1 MKARYIFLTLLLY
14 TQLGWA
20 QRYEFSDSLTY
31 GDQVRE
37 WFSRASDSTTI
48 KLGEQFAVFW
58 DGSALSSTQKDTL
71 AAITTQM
78 LAKNYKLK
86 PYLADL
92 HATTLYAVDSANIS
106 TTNLDAMLG
115 MLFKMVKYND
125 RRQIG
130 NGLNSLKSFF
140 AEGALYR
147 VNYNKLYAEADSY
160 SFEFILVPQE
170 EVILEEE
177 LSEGE
182 DEFLTE
188 EDPWGVVTEET
199 TEEDA
204 WGDDVWGEEDAWA
217 DEDWGTTADETFSET
232 EVQEEETDIL
242 DYLIEEPIQPELTG
256 AIMRFQ
262 NVDLTF
268 TTTYDTAHLR
278 RASGALML
286 KDQLFVGEGGKFDWT
301 MAGLSEDSVYCTLG
315 KYNFDIRVPRL
326 NAEKVM
332 MTYIGKVKEPVE
344 GLFEFASERHVGLR
358 DARYPRFK
366 SYRSNIAVNIY
377 DKQEINPNQVLL
389 TGGFSLIGN
398 RISSASFYEG
408 ETTVEV
414 REKGGRKFKATS
426 PRFGITDSLMTS
438 SRAEVVIYQK
448 NDSIYHPE
456 VKFKYILDS
465 SYLVL
470 QTTKGDFKRA
480 PFISTFLKMSIRA
493 DMIQWNLQTDSLAIS
508 TLSARDK
515 VPVLFES
522 EEYFSEDQFDQMGSM
537 YNFHPLVMA
546 VSYARKIRS
555 GTFYADDMAQSLRQN
570 PKIIRA
576 AMKDLMGQGFIE
588 YDVES
593 GEVTLKRK
601 AYHYVLSKSKR
612 KDFDDLLIPSYASNG
627 PNAVLN
633 LDSMALAVQGI
644 EKFTISNELNVQ
656 IIPNNNEVTMLG
668 QRDFKFNG
676 VLQSGNFEFTG
687 RDITFRY
694 DSFLID
700 LPKIDSIAFYLP
712 DKKGNRRKVNNS
724 LQSGLAAGMQ
734 NTSGTLFIND
744 PKDRSARS
752 KDPSFPKFNAENGAV
767 VYFDN
772 EDVLEGAYDKSMYYV
787 IPPFDID
794 SLNSAD
800 PSSISFPGTLYSDIL
815 PPVKEDL
822 SVLPDN
828 SMGFLHNS
836 PAEGYALYGGTA
848 TYKNDLSL
856 NAQGLRGVGTID
868 YLTTILES
876 EDFVFYL
883 DSVLTVGTVVDIQ
896 EGSLGPT
903 SFPQAYVED
912 YTLKWLPRQD
922 SMYIVNN
929 ANPFELYNQTA
940 SLNGEVV
947 LTSGGLL
954 GAGTLSTRG
963 SEAVSEDMA
972 FEQNQFF
979 AHNANFEIKSDN
991 PKKPALAGEDVYL
1004 NFDLTA
1010 NLANISPEIEG
1021 VAAIGFPY
1029 AQFRTSITKAV
1040 WNLEEETIR
1049 MSKPEDVAIENSYFY
1064 ATREELDSLVF
1075 SAEEAIYQIP
1085 LQQLDVSGI
1094 PYITVADAKIT
1105 PENNQVRI
1113 RENAKFDTFNNATLV
1128 IDTLNEY
1135 HNLFNGTIDIIS
1147 RNEFRGK
1154 ATYEL
1159 VSASDTFAIQ
1169 LTEFTVDSTQEGRG
1183 RQAEWVKHT
1192 VADGTVQDAQNL
1204 VISPGMLYRGNIR
1217 MHAAKEA
1224 LELDGEVKLDFKT
1237 IPNYNTW
1244 ISYASD
1250 AGDKELTF
1258 DIATSTT
1265 DTGEPLTAG
1274 LHLDQ
1279 SNSLYMTF
1287 VTDLRSPED
1296 PDIFRPQGLLSYN
1309 EEEQKYTIRDP
1320 KKEKPGALSGD
1331 VFTFDENEQSVNFE
1345 GKLNLLPYPEAGLTI
1360 QTAGAGRGDLQTN
1373 EYKLDA
1379 FMTIDIDLPAQ
1390 AVEMMGQDLNASLN
1404 KSGARAAI
1412 SDRTRL
1418 LYKLAEF
1425 IGDPAAREFDK
1436 LSISEYTPMFSM
1448 GPQLEK
1454 TLVLADVQL
1463 AWSDEH
1469 KAWYST
1475 SPLGI
1480 SNVQE
1485 TDINGQATGFLEI
1498 KPTDEGTI
1506 INLFVQATADSWYY
1520 FSHQN
1525 NRMGIWAYNE
1535 DFCDEI
1541 GARSKMGKADSDE
1554 FAFYLSDISETLT
1567 FVNRFRQT
1575 YLGIDEPYNF
1585 DIMPDMIADEEME
1598 EEDKEADRDGF

>member
-1 MKARYIFLTLLLY
+1 MKAKYIFFTLLLY

-37 WFSRASDSTTI
+37 WFSQASDSSTI

-71 AAITTQM
+71 TAITTQM

-92 HATTLYAVDSANIS
+92 HATVLYAVDSADIS
-106 TTNLDAMLG
+106 TSNLDAMLG
-115 MLFKMVKYND
+115 MLHKMTLYNE
-125 RRQIG
+125 RRAVG
-130 NGLNSLKSFF
+130 YGLNTLKSFF
-140 AEGALYR
+140 AEGAIYR
-147 VNYNKLYAEADSY
+147 VNYNKLYADAGGY
-160 SFEFILVPQE
+160 SFEFIPAPADELIP
-170 EVILEEE
+170 EEE

-182 DEFLTE
+182 DEFLSE
-188 EDPWGVVTEET
+188 EDLWSAEEEEVA
-199 TEEDA
+199 EEDA
-204 WGDDVWGEEDAWA
+204 WGDDAWGDDDAWA
-217 DEDWGTTADETFSET
+217 DEDWGTTADETLPESE
-232 EVQEEETDIL
+232 EEEETDIL
-242 DYLIEEPIQPELTG
+242 DYLIQEPIQPELTG
-256 AIMRFQ
+256 AVMRFQ
-262 NVDLTF
+262 KVDLTF
-268 TTTYDTAHLR
+268 ATTFDTAYLR
-278 RASGALML
+278 QTNGALML

-301 MAGLSEDSVYCTLG
+301 MAGLGEDSVYCTLG
-315 KYNFDIRVPRL
+315 KYNFDIRVPKL
-326 NAEKVM
+326 NAEKTT
-332 MTYIGKVKEPVE
+332 MTYVGKVKEPVE
-344 GLFEFASERHVGLR
+344 GLFEFASERHQGLN

-366 SYRSNIAVNIY
+366 SYRSDIAVSIY
-377 DKQEINPNQVLL
+377 DKQEINPNQVSLI
-389 TGGFSLIGN
+389 GGFSLVGS

-414 REKGGRKFKATS
+414 HEKGGRKFKATS
-426 PRFGITDSLMTS
+426 IRFGITDSLMTS
-438 SRAEVVIYQK
+438 SQAEVVIYQN
-448 NDSIYHPE
+448 NDSIHHPA

-470 QTTKGDFKRA
+470 QTTKGDFKRT
-480 PFISTFLKMSIRA
+480 PFISTFLQMEIQA

-515 VPVLFES
+515 VPVLFKS
-522 EEYFSEDQFDQMGSM
+522 QEYFSEEQFDQLGRM
-537 YNFHPLVMA
+537 YDFHPLIMA
-546 VSYARKIRS
+546 VSYARKTRS
-555 GTFYADDMAQSLRQN
+555 GTFYADDMAQSLRKN
-570 PKIIRA
+570 PKVIRA
-576 AMKDLMGQGFIE
+576 AMKSLMGQGFIE
-588 YDVES
+588 YDEES
-593 GEVTLKRK
+593 GEVIMKRK
-601 AYHYVLSKSKR
+601 AYHYVLSKAKR
-612 KDFDDLLIPSYASNG
+612 KDFDDLLIPSFASNG

-656 IIPNNNEVTMLG
+656 IIPTNNEVTMLG

-676 VLQSGNFEFTG
+676 VLQSGNFEFSG

-694 DSFLID
+694 DSFLIN
-700 LPKIDSIAFYLP
+700 LPKIDSISFYLP
-712 DKKGNRRKVNNS
+712 DENGNRKKVNNS

-734 NTSGTLFIND
+734 NTSGTLFVND
-744 PKDRSARS
+744 PKNRSARS
-752 KDPSFPKFNAENGAV
+752 KDPSFPKFDAENGAV

-772 EDVLEGAYDKSMYYV
+772 KDILDGVYDKSMYYV

-794 SLNSAD
+794 SLNSTD
-800 PSSISFPGTLYSDIL
+800 PASISFPGTLYSDIF
-815 PPVKEDL
+815 PPVEEDL

-828 SMGFLHNS
+828 SMGFVHNT
-836 PAEGYALYGGTA
+836 PADGYALYGGTA

-868 YLTTILES
+868 YLTTVLES
-876 EDFVFYL
+876 EDFIFYL
-883 DSVLTVGTVVDIQ
+883 DSVLTVGTVVDME
-896 EGSLGPT
+896 EGNSGQA

-922 SMYIVNN
+922 SMYITNN
-929 ANPFELYNQTA
+929 AKPFELYNQTA
-940 SLNGEVV
+940 SLDGGVT
-947 LTSGGLL
+947 LTSNGLL
-954 GAGTLSTRG
+954 GQGTLLTRG
-963 SEAVSEDMA
+963 SEAISDKMA
-972 FEQNQFF
+972 FEQSQFS
-979 AHNANFEIKSDN
+979 ARNASFEIKSDN
-991 PKKPALAGEDVYL
+991 TRKPALAGEDVYL
-1004 NFDLTA
+1004 NFDLVA
-1010 NLANISPEIEG
+1010 NQANISPEVKG

-1040 WNLEEETIR
+1040 WDLEEETVR
-1049 MSKPEDVAIENSYFY
+1049 MSKPEDVAIEDSYFY
-1064 ATREELDSLVF
+1064 TTRAELDSLVF
-1075 SAEEAIYQIP
+1075 SAEEAVYQIP
-1085 LQQLDVSGI
+1085 LQELDVSGI

-1105 PENNQVRI
+1105 PENNQVQI
-1113 RENAKFDTFNNATLV
+1113 RENAKFDTFSNATLV

-1135 HNLFNGTIDIIS
+1135 HRLFNGTIDIIS

-1169 LTEFTVDSTQEGRG
+1169 LTEFVIDSAQEGRG
-1183 RQAEWVKHT
+1183 RRTEWVKHT
-1192 VADGTVQDAQNL
+1192 VADGTVQEAQNL

-1244 ISYASD
+1244 ISYASE
-1250 AGDKELTF
+1250 AGDKELRF
-1258 DIATSTT
+1258 DIASSTT

-1274 LHLDQ
+1274 LHLDR

-1296 PDIFRPQGLLSYN
+1296 PDIFRPQGMLAFN
-1309 EEEQKYTIRDP
+1309 EEEQKYTIRAPQKD
-1320 KKEKPGALSGD
+1320 KPNALSGD
-1331 VFTFDENEQSVNFE
+1331 VFTFDENEQSVAFE

-1360 QTAGAGRGDLQTN
+1360 QTAGAGKGDLQTN

-1379 FMTIDIDLPAQ
+1379 FMTVDIDLPAQ
-1390 AVEMMGQDLNASLN
+1390 AVEMMGQDLNTSLN

-1425 IGDPAAREFDK
+1425 IGDQAAREFDE

-1454 TLVLADVQL
+1454 TIVLADVQL
-1463 AWSDEH
+1463 VWSDEH

-1480 SNVQE
+1480 SNIQE

-1506 INLFVQATADSWYY
+1506 INLFMQATADSWYY

-1525 NRMGIWAYNE
+1525 NRMGVWAYNE

-1585 DIMPDMIADEEME
+1585 DIVPDMIADEELE
-1598 EEDKEADRDGF
+1598 EEDEEADRDGF

>member
-1 MKARYIFLTLLLY
+1 MKAKYIFFTLLLY

-37 WFSRASDSTTI
+37 WFSRASDSSTI

-58 DGSALSSTQKDTL
+58 DGGTLSSTQKDTL
-71 AAITTQM
+71 TAITTQM

-92 HATTLYAVDSANIS
+92 HATVLYAVDSANIS
-106 TTNLDAMLG
+106 AANLDAMLG
-115 MLFKMVKYND
+115 MLHKMTLYYE
-125 RRQIG
+125 RRQVG
-130 NGLNSLKSFF
+130 YGLNTLKSFF
-140 AEGALYR
+140 ADGAIYR
-147 VNYNKLYAEADSY
+147 VNYNKLYAEADGY
-160 SFEFILVPQE
+160 SFEFIPTSQDELIP
-170 EVILEEE
+170 EEE

-182 DEFLTE
+182 DEFLSE
-188 EDPWGVVTEET
+188 EDPWVTDEEEVA
-199 TEEDA
+199 EEDA
-204 WGDDVWGEEDAWA
+204 WGDDAWGDDDAWA
-217 DEDWGTTADETFSET
+217 DEDWGTAADETLPET
-232 EVQEEETDIL
+232 EEEEEGDII
-242 DYLIEEPIQPELTG
+242 DYLIQEPIQPELVG
-256 AIMRFQ
+256 AVMRFQ
-262 NVDLTF
+262 NVDFTF
-268 TTTYDTAHLR
+268 ATTFDTAHLR
-278 RASGALML
+278 QANGALML
-286 KDQLFVGEGGKFDWT
+286 KDQLFVGEGGKFDWAI
-301 MAGLSEDSVYCTLG
+301 AGLSEDSVYCTLG
-315 KYNFDIRVPRL
+315 KYNFDIRVPKL
-326 NAEKVM
+326 NAEKAT
-332 MTYIGKVKEPVE
+332 MTYLGKIKEPVE
-344 GLFEFASERHVGLR
+344 GLFEFASERHLGPR

-366 SYRSNIAVNIY
+366 SYRSDVTVNIY
-377 DKQEINPNQVLL
+377 DKQEINPNQVSLI
-389 TGGFSLIGN
+389 GGFSLMGN

-408 ETTVEV
+408 ETMVEV
-414 REKGGRKFKATS
+414 REKGARKFKATS
-426 PRFGITDSLMTS
+426 LRFGITDSLMTS
-438 SRAEVVIYQK
+438 SQAGVVIYQN
-448 NDSIYHPE
+448 NDSIYHPA

-470 QTTKGDFKRA
+470 QTTKGNFKRT
-480 PFISTFLKMSIRA
+480 PFISTFLKMDIRA

-522 EEYFSEDQFDQMGSM
+522 QEYFSEEQFDQLGRM
-537 YNFHPLVMA
+537 YDFHPLILA
-546 VSYARKIRS
+546 VSYARKNRS
-555 GTFYADDMAQSLRQN
+555 GTFYADDMAQSVRKN
-570 PKIIRA
+570 PKIIRS

-588 YDVES
+588 YDEES

-601 AYHYVLSKSKR
+601 AYHYVLSKAKQ
-612 KDFDDLLIPSYASNG
+612 KDFDDLVIPSFASDG

-668 QRDFKFNG
+668 QRDFQFDG
-676 VLQSGNFEFTG
+676 TLLSGNFEFTG
-687 RDITFRY
+687 QNFTFKY
-694 DSFLID
+694 DSFRID
-700 LPKIDSIAFYLP
+700 LPQIDSIAFYLL
-712 DKKGNRRKVNNS
+712 DEKGNRKKVDNT
-724 LQSGLAAGMQ
+724 LQSGIAAGMQ
-734 NTSGTLFIND
+734 NTSGTLYIND
-744 PKDRSARS
+744 PQDRSARS
-752 KDPSFPKFNAENGAV
+752 KDPSFPKFDAENGAI

-772 EDVLEGAYDKSMYYV
+772 NGVLDGAYDKSVYYV

-800 PSSISFPGTLYSDIL
+800 PSAISFPGTLYSDML
-815 PPVKEDL
+815 PPVEENL
-822 SVLPDN
+822 SVLSDN
-828 SMGFLHNS
+828 SMGFEHQT
-836 PAEGYALYGGTA
+836 PTGGYALYGGTA
-848 TYKNDLSL
+848 TYNDKLTL
-856 NAQGLRGVGTID
+856 NANGLRGTGTID
-868 YLTTILES
+868 YLSTTLES
-876 EDFVFYL
+876 EDFIFYM
-883 DSVLTVGTVVDIQ
+883 DSVITTGTVLDMQAGSVGTA
-896 EGSLGPT
+896 

-912 YTLKWLPRQD
+912 YEMTWLPRQD
-922 SMYIVNN
+922 SMYITNR
-929 ANPFELYNQTA
+929 ANPFDLYDQTA
-940 SLNGEVV
+940 SMNGQVI
-947 LTSGGLL
+947 LTGDGLL
-954 GAGTLSTRG
+954 GAGTLFTRG
-963 SEAVSEDMA
+963 SEAISENMA
-972 FEQNQFF
+972 FEQSQFS
-979 AHNANFEIKSDN
+979 ARNANFEIKSDN

-1004 NFDLTA
+1004 NFDLVA
-1010 NLANISPEIEG
+1010 NQANISPEVEG

-1029 AQFRTSITKAV
+1029 AQFRTSIIQAV
-1040 WNLEEETIR
+1040 WDLEEETVR
-1049 MSKPEDVAIENSYFY
+1049 MSKPENVAIENSYFY
-1064 ATREELDSLVF
+1064 ATRAELDSLVF
-1075 SAEEAIYQIP
+1075 NAEEAIYRIP
-1085 LQQLDVSGI
+1085 LQQLDISGI

-1105 PENNQVRI
+1105 PENNQVQI
-1113 RENAKFDTFNNATLV
+1113 RENAKFDTFTNATLV

-1169 LTEFTVDSTQEGRG
+1169 LTEFFTDSVQADRRG
-1183 RQAEWVKHT
+1183 KKWIKHT
-1192 VADGTVQDAQNL
+1192 VADGTVQEAQNL
-1204 VISPGMLYRGNIR
+1204 IISPGMLYRGNIR

-1244 ISYASD
+1244 ISYLSE
-1250 AGDKELTF
+1250 AGDKELKF
-1258 DIATSTT
+1258 DIASSTT

-1274 LHLDQ
+1274 LHLDR

-1296 PDIFRPQGLLSYN
+1296 PDIFRPQGMLSFN
-1309 EEEQKYTIRDP
+1309 EEEQKYTIRSP
-1320 KKEKPGALSGD
+1320 KKDEPNALSGD
-1331 VFTFDENEQSVNFE
+1331 VFTFDENDQSVAFE

-1360 QTAGAGRGDLQTN
+1360 QTAGSGKGDLQTN

-1390 AVEMMGQDLNASLN
+1390 TVAMMGEDLNAALN

-1425 IGDPAAREFDK
+1425 IGDRAAREFDE

-1454 TLVLADVQL
+1454 TIVLADVQL
-1463 AWSDEH
+1463 VWSDEH

-1506 INLFVQATADSWYY
+1506 INLFVQASADSWYY

-1535 DFCDEI
+1535 EFCDEI

-1567 FVNRFRQT
+1567 FINRFRQT

-1585 DIMPDMIADEEME
+1585 DIVPDMIADEEAE